1 VEAYRAADSGY
12 QDAILIAIVLVGLV
26 GWMALFAALS
36 LTSLFEPDYRLVDS
50 LLVSFAVTWSGCA
63 ILLYIIN
70 RRARP
75 KVLRLRKWVQDIDLA
90 LRSERAV
97 SWDDGQGSS
106 VELLFS
112 AYDQIPDWFRARR
125 KDFWY
130 RNPVHYYIFFL
141 LILMG
146 SSFLVGSLGT
156 YSDPR
161 MPMILLLLGIGCLVA
176 MYVLYRQIL
185 KKTELEEARLT
196 QEFKERKKQLFSK
209 LLEQLEDG

>member
-1 VEAYRAADSGY
+1 
-12 QDAILIAIVLVGLV
+12 
-26 GWMALFAALS
+26 
-36 LTSLFEPDYRLVDS
+36 
-50 LLVSFAVTWSGCA
+50 
-63 ILLYIIN
+63 
-70 RRARP
+70 
-75 KVLRLRKWVQDIDLA
+75 
-90 LRSERAV
+90 V
-97 SWDDGQGSS
+97 SWDDGLGSS

-112 AYDQIPDWFRARR
+112 DYDQIPDWFRARR

-141 LILMG
+141 LILLG

-161 MPMILLLLGIGCLVA
+161 MPMILLLLGIGSLVA